1 MKKII
6 DLTGQ
11 TFGRLTV
18 EGQESARDK
27 RGRVV
32 WRLACQ
38 CGNKVFYEAGR
49 FKYGNTVSCG
59 CYRREL
65 VGDEHRSHG
74 LSKTP
79 VYSSWLTMRK
89 RCYNEQSPD
98 YPTYGGRGI
107 SVCDRWMSFENF
119 YADMGDRPKGM
130 SLDRIDC
137 DGDYS
142 PENCR
147 WATNTQQARNKRNT
161 RMVTFNGVTK
171 SLRDFCEEL
180 SLNCGTVMTR
190 ITQLGWSID
199 RALTVPTGRL
209 TNVQQ

>member
-18 EGQESARDK
+18 EGQEIARDK

-119 YADMGDRPKGM
+119 YADMGNKPAGL
-130 SLDRIDC
+130 SLERC
-137 DGDYS
+137 DVNGDYT
-142 PENCR
+142 PENVV
-147 WATNTQQARNKRNT
+147 WADAKTQANNRRSNVILEHAGKKQT
-161 RMVTFNGVTK
+161 MQQWC
-171 SLRDFCEEL
+171 DEL
-180 SLNCGTVMTR
+180 GLKIGTVWAR
-190 ITQLGWSID
+190 LNRGWSTD
-199 RALTVPTGRL
+199 KALTQEVR
-209 TNVQQ
+209 NVCI